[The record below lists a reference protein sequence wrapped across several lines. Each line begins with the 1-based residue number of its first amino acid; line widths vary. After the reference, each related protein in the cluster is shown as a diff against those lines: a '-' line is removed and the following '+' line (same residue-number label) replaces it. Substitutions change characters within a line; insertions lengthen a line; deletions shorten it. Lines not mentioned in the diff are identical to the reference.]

1 MQYINQSEGWRS
13 VRGGGGGEGRGEVDK
28 ASNDHHLCHQLV
40 YRHSFTRKQ
49 HLLLLTLL
57 VALNDMSNQ
66 RQ

>member
-1 MQYINQSEGWRS
+1 MAGGEGGRGGE
-13 VRGGGGGEGRGEVDK
+13 RGEGGGGRVNVDK

-40 YRHSFTRKQ
+40 YRHSFTGKQ